1 MSNLF
6 FFYILCYNLDGD
18 NMKTLKNCI
27 PLFLLISLIVV
38 VIMVL
43 MPEKN
48 YKLEFEEVT
57 KVYTIDYNIEKKY
70 NDKIVDLLEGLE
82 LVRNNGTLN
91 GIYNLLYIKDY
102 HGTKTFY
109 IFANGK
115 IAYKRGN
122 DYYITTNKDVTDK
135 INEYIRIY
143 DVEYLSRPLYVT
155 ELNKK
160 YSSPAD
166 KTIQQQ
172 SGDTNVRFIFNREVS
187 YLKMIYTDRVA
198 IEESCYKEGLD
209 LICDY
214 EYVEKVISN
223 QKYSIKEGE
232 TLDFKFNKETYKYGL
247 RVEITDFNGETSV
260 VDIKYSAGT
269 VKISDIYIKEE
280 E

>member
-27 PLFLLISLIVV
+27 PLFLLIALIVV

-82 LVRNNGTLN
+82 LVRNNGALN

-122 DYYITTNKDVTDK
+122 DYYITTNKDVTDM

-187 YLKMIYTDRVA
+187 YLKMI
-198 IEESCYKEGLD
+198 
-209 LICDY
+209 
-214 EYVEKVISN
+214 
-223 QKYSIKEGE
+223 
-232 TLDFKFNKETYKYGL
+232 
-247 RVEITDFNGETSV
+247 
-260 VDIKYSAGT
+260 
-269 VKISDIYIKEE
+269 
-280 E
+280 